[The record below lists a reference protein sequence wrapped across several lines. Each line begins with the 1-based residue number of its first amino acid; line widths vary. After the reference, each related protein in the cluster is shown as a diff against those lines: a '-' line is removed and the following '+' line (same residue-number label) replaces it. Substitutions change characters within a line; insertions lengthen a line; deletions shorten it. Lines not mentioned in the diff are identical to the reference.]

1 MSTPI
6 PVDLSKLGA
15 ILNKSRQ
22 VMNKIESEKP
32 VVQSPRITEG
42 LTNDN
47 DTQPRRSSK
56 SGSFYSENDEKDMVF
71 ETNVSVQQ
79 SNVYNYSDE
88 QVSNSKLPDAI
99 KKVMLEK
106 RIPKLATPPSRFTTE
121 DLAAASGIELNKP
134 TQKQRLNENIS
145 NNGDLITV
153 SKTQLTE
160 MVNNLVEKKLLEY
173 FNKNYNKMI
182 TQEAVKTTI
191 NTLIREGKIV
201 KKKSL

>member
-47 DTQPRRSSK
+47 DTQSRRSSK

>member
-71 ETNVSVQQ
+71 ENNVSVQQ

-106 RIPKLATPPSRFTTE
+106 RIPKLATPPSRYSTE
-121 DLAAASGIELNKP
+121 DLAAASGIQLNKP
-134 TQKQRLNENIS
+134 TQKQRLSENIS

-153 SKTQLTE
+153 SKNQLTE
-160 MVNNLVEKKLLEY
+160 MVNNLVEKKLLDY
-173 FNKNYNKMI
+173 FSKNYNKMI
-182 TQEAVKTTI
+182 TQETVKTTI

>member
-6 PVDLSKLGA
+6 PVDLNKLGA

-47 DTQPRRSSK
+47 DTQSRRSSK